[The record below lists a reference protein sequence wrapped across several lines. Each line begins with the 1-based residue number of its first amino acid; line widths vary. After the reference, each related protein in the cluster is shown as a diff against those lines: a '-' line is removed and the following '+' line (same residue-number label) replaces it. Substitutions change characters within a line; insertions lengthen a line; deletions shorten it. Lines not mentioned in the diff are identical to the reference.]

1 MARLINVKDL
11 KTQLENLTVK
21 SALLCF
27 IQRGIETKHFILNG
41 IAFTP
46 QDALKLWNIHRLNDL
61 CGKAGK
67 ISFFGGP
74 PNSPKWYYG
83 TILTMLCDSILFD
96 EATKGMTLSQKL
108 AI

>member
-1 MARLINVKDL
+1 MTRLIDIKDL

-21 SALLCF
+21 NALLCF

-41 IAFTP
+41 VISTP
-46 QDALKLWNIHRLNDL
+46 KNALKLWDTHKLNEP
-61 CGKAGK
+61 CGKVGRV
-67 ISFFGGP
+67 SFFGGP

-96 EATKGMTLSQKL
+96 KATKGMTLSQKL